1 MPSSRTDDLPLKELA
16 PGYTTHSAEWG
27 GLTVVF
33 DRMTAGQ
40 DASSM
45 LSELPDG
52 RCQANHWGYLV
63 RGRFRVDYGTH
74 TEVIEG
80 GSAYYVPGGHTVT
93 VLEDSEALEFTRTE
107 ELEVTFAAI
116 RARDAKA

>member
-1 MPSSRTDDLPLKELA
+1 MPSSKPDDLPLKELA
-16 PGYTTHSAEWG
+16 PGYSSHSEEWG
-27 GLTVVF
+27 GVTVVF
-33 DRMTAGQ
+33 DRMAAGQ

-52 RCQANHWGYLV
+52 RCQAHHWGYLV
-63 RGRFRVDYGTH
+63 KGRFSVDYGTH
-74 TEVIEG
+74 IEVIEG
-80 GSAYYVPGGHTVT
+80 GCAYYVPAGHTIT
-93 VLEDSEALEFTRTE
+93 VLEDSEALEFTRTD